1 LQSIYSSTSS
11 TKLKYESL
19 FPDQGDTMESSYIR
33 QPIVSVLGHVDHG
46 KTTLLDYIRGST
58 VALREAGAITQHI
71 GATEVPIDVIREL
84 CGELLKG
91 KEFTL
96 PGLLF
101 IDTPGHHAFTTLRK
115 RGGSIADLAI
125 LIVDINEGF
134 KPQTYES
141 LMILKQYKTPFIVA
155 VNKIDTITGWRRE
168 EGTLPERL
176 SKQNDLARSIF
187 EEKIYEI
194 IGTLSE
200 QGFSSDLYTNIRDFS
215 RNVAIIPISA
225 KTGEGIPEL
234 LMVLVGLAQRFLEK
248 HLTIE
253 KGPAKGTVLEVKEE
267 RGLGTTIDVIIY
279 SGTLRSTDTIA
290 VGTREEP
297 VITKIKAL
305 LKPKPLD
312 EIRDPRE
319 KFESVEEVH
328 AACGIKIS
336 APDLEDVIPGSP
348 LRVVTQE
355 NKNEVIREIKEQ
367 TELHIDLDDEGA
379 VVKADT
385 IGSLEAIVKE
395 AKSRNI
401 KIRKAEV
408 GNVSKRDI
416 VDASATND
424 PLQRIVLAFNVKIL
438 PEAEEEMRN
447 QDVTVIKEDVIYTL
461 MERYEEWVY
470 KKKEE
475 IERAK
480 KEAIPRPGMIKF
492 LPEYVFR
499 VSKPA
504 IIGVRVLAGRI
515 KPGMKLMKDDGRVI
529 GTIRSIQ
536 SERKSLDEA
545 IQGQE
550 VAVSI
555 EGPTVGRQIKG
566 GDILYTDLPESVVKK
581 LKEMGDLTYDEK
593 EVLDKI
599 IEIKR
604 KTVDRFW
611 GL

>member
-1 LQSIYSSTSS
+1 
-11 TKLKYESL
+11 
-19 FPDQGDTMESSYIR
+19 MESSYIR

>member
-1 LQSIYSSTSS
+1 
-11 TKLKYESL
+11 
-19 FPDQGDTMESSYIR
+19 MEKSYVR

-71 GATEVPIDVIREL
+71 GATEVPIDVIKEM

-91 KEFTL
+91 KDFTL

-101 IDTPGHHAFTTLRK
+101 IDTPGHHAFTTLRR
-115 RGGSIADLAI
+115 RGGSIADIAI

-141 LMILKQYKTPFIVA
+141 LMILKQYKTPFVVA
-155 VNKIDTITGWRRE
+155 VNKIDTITGWRKE
-168 EGTLPERL
+168 KGILPERL
-176 SKQNDLARSIF
+176 KKQSELARSIF
-187 EEKIYEI
+187 EEKIYDI

-200 QGFSSDLYTNIRDFS
+200 HGFSSDLYSNIKDFT
-215 RNVAIIPISA
+215 RNVAIVPISA
-225 KTGEGIPEL
+225 KTGEGVPEL
-234 LMVLVGLAQRFLEK
+234 LMILVGLAQRFLEK

-279 SGTLRSTDTIA
+279 SGTLRATDTIA
-290 VGTREEP
+290 VGTRNEP

-319 KFESVEEVH
+319 RFENVEEVH

-336 APDLEDVIPGSP
+336 APNLEDVIPGSP
-348 LRVVTQE
+348 LRVVTPE
-355 NKNEVIREIKEQ
+355 NRDKIIEEIKEQ
-367 TELHIDLDDEGA
+367 TELHIELDEEGA
-379 VVKADT
+379 VAKADT

-416 VDASATND
+416 IEASATND
-424 PLQRIVLAFNVKIL
+424 PLQRVILAFNVKIL
-438 PEAEEEMRN
+438 PEAEEEMKN
-447 QDVTVIKEDVIYTL
+447 HDVEVIREDVIYTL

-470 KKKEE
+470 KKREE

-480 KEAIPRPGMIKF
+480 REAIPRPGMIKF
-492 LPEYVFR
+492 LPGYVFR

-515 KPGMKLMKDDGRVI
+515 KPGMKLIKEDGKVV
-529 GTIRSIQ
+529 GTIKSIQ
-536 SERKSLDEA
+536 SEKKSLNEA

-550 VAVSI
+550 VAISI
-555 EGPTVGRQIKG
+555 EGPTVGRQIKEE
-566 GDILYTDLPESVVKK
+566 DILYTDLPEGVVRK
-581 LKEMGDLTYDEK
+581 LKEMGDLTYDER
-593 EVLDKI
+593 EVLNKI